1 MMPRGGR
8 DDEVRPQH
16 VSTGF
21 KMFYFYRRDISC
33 LPRESLRYV
42 ALNLSCIR
50 ESAQLRLTEKQWVE
64 RISAGN
70 YLCHLNQVEQTHRHQ
85 QVNITVAVVVDD
97 DYITEFT
104 F

>member
-1 MMPRGGR
+1 M
-8 DDEVRPQH
+8 
-16 VSTGF
+16 
-21 KMFYFYRRDISC
+21 
-33 LPRESLRYV
+33 
-42 ALNLSCIR
+42 R

-64 RISAGN
+64 RISAGS